1 MKLSLASELTPLLRF
16 CLNALSDDRHVMN
29 IAGQIVNNTGRD
41 FDNDGVTNVEEFK
54 VGTSPCLQ

>member
-1 MKLSLASELTPLLRF
+1 
-16 CLNALSDDRHVMN
+16 MN